1 MNENRYEE
9 TVQEIRAL
17 FEKKFGGFFPDDFH
31 RVSEILETGI
41 WKNGADFTDFYRKLS
56 DDERRDVDFM
66 MGL

>member
-31 RVSEILETGI
+31 RVSEILETEIRKCGS
-41 WKNGADFTDFYRKLS
+41 DFTDFYGKLS
-56 DDERRDVDFM
+56 DDGRSEVDFM
-66 MGL
+66 MGI